1 MAAIALLSGSKA
13 ATANDVSAICIG
25 CLRINGILRKVMSTH
40 GVPIDVNPQFGTCGA
55 ADTDIGTN
63 DARKINGWVVA
74 LPIAVV
80 AGHALCTLPL
90 FAAGGL
96 RLGSCDVAGLR
107 AHVWL
112 AAHRGGTIE
121 AAIRLAVCVLK
132 RFVLCASE
140 LSTDSCDAKW
150 MWFSGKTA

>member
-1 MAAIALLSGSKA
+1 M
-13 ATANDVSAICIG
+13 SA
-25 CLRINGILRKVMSTH
+25 H
-40 GVPIDVNPQFGTCGA
+40 GVPIDVNPQLGTCGA

-96 RLGSCDVAGLR
+96 RLGSCDVGGLR
-107 AHVWL
+107 AQLRL
-112 AAHRGGTIE
+112 AAHGMIEDTI
-121 AAIRLAVCVLK
+121 RFAVCVLK
-132 RFVLCASE
+132 RFFLCASE
-140 LSTDSCDAKW
+140 FSTDSCGAMW
-150 MWFSGKTA
+150 VWFSDKTA